1 MHTVRRAGGRYVTIS
16 MNKTIRARSEPKR
29 IPRMYEVVFAL
40 YYKDC
45 GIKRIDFASLIFL

>member
-29 IPRMYEVVFAL
+29 IPRMYEVVFL
-40 YYKDC
+40 RYI
-45 GIKRIDFASLIFL
+45 IKIVELRGLILLH